1 MIWTTD
7 ELLFLL
13 GMMLFIGVVGA
24 KMTNKLN
31 VPSLVVFI
39 MLGMGLSQFMY
50 FDNAHWTQLFGI
62 LALIIILFEGGMHT
76 SWKRMKLTLKPALS
90 LSTVGV
96 AVTAVVVGVCAKFI
110 LNLEWLEGLLVGAI
124 VGSTDAAAIFSV
136 IGGKAIHRQL
146 KTTLEVESGSNDP
159 MAVFL
164 TLLLIG
170 LMEAP
175 ESVSWLYMLSFFVW
189 QMGAGLLLGLFF
201 GLTSARLLNRIQLS
215 NVGLYPVLAVSL
227 GILTYSIAALMECS
241 GFLAVYVMAIMLGNA
256 DLTYR
261 YSIVR
266 FNEGFSWMMQIMMF
280 VLLGLLVFPGQLV
293 LVTWQ
298 ALLLSFILMFIA
310 RPIGVWLSLL
320 FSRFNTREKVL
331 ISWAGLKGAVPIILA
346 TFPLTAN
353 VEHGMLFFNVV
364 FFVVLSS
371 ALLQGA
377 TVSWVADKLGLSQ
390 GNMMEDDDYIGRIQ
404 EPRSVSESNLNVIS
418 LKVWPRSQV
427 EYRRLA
433 EIRLPGNTSIMAIM
447 REMKEVPVYG
457 ESMLHAGDV
466 VYLLAAK
473 EHVNI
478 LQRMFVRQQ
487 RIKK

>member
-13 GMMLFIGVVGA
+13 GLMLFIGVVGA

-76 SWKRMKLTLKPALS
+76 SWSRMKLTLKPALS
-90 LSTVGV
+90 LSTIGV
-96 AVTAVVVGVCAKFI
+96 AVTAVVVGSCAKFI
-110 LNLEWLEGLLVGAI
+110 LNLEWMEGMLIGAI

-136 IGGKAIHRQL
+136 IGSKSINRQL

-170 LMEAP
+170 LTEAP
-175 ESVSWLYMLSFFVW
+175 ESVSWLHMLSFFVW

-201 GLTSARLLNRIQLS
+201 GLTSSHLLNRIQLS

-261 YSIVR
+261 YSIIR

-280 VLLGLLVFPGQLV
+280 VLLGLLVFPGQLIR
-293 LVTWQ
+293 VTWQ
-298 ALLLSFILMFIA
+298 ALLLSFILMFVA
-310 RPIGVWLSLL
+310 RPIGVWLSLM
-320 FSRFNTREKVL
+320 FSRFNSREKVL

-390 GNMMEDDDYIGRIQ
+390 SKQYEEYDHLGRMP
-404 EPRSVSESNLNVIS
+404 EPRSISGSNLHVIS
-418 LKVWPRSQV
+418 LKVWPSS
-427 EYRRLA
+427 YA
-433 EIRLPGNTSIMAIM
+433 EHKRIAELELPGSTSITAVM
-447 REMKEVPVYG
+447 REMREMPVYG
-457 ESMLHAGDV
+457 ETELHAGDV
-466 VYLLAAK
+466 VYMLAAK
-473 EHVNI
+473 GHVQR
-478 LQRMFVRQQ
+478 LQRMFVRHP
-487 RIKK
+487 RKR